1 MQITLRRALKL
12 SSEVW
17 WSVGYSK
24 GNRGGYPWTIDIS
37 SGTKDIID
45 KIKRKDDN
53 N

>member
-24 GNRGGYPWTIDIS
+24 GNRGGYPWAIDIRV
-37 SGTKDIID
+37 GIKDIID
-45 KIKRKDDN
+45 KLKRKDDN